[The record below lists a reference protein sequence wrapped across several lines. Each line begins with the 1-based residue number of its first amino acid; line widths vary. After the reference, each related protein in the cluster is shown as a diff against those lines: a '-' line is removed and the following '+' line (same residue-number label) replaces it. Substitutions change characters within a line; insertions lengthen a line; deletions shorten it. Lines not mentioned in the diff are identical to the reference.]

1 MSKPSSL
8 TKPPS
13 LKSIDLDKRLA
24 DADEYQDRLKTLQGK
39 LTLLQIAC
47 FHSHHRVVIVLEG
60 WDASGKGGAIR
71 RMTEKL
77 DPRSYRVHSIGKP
90 SETELQQHYLQ
101 RFWTKLPPKGSIAIF
116 DRSWYGRVLVERVE
130 ELASPAEWQRAYGEI
145 NDFERQLHDDGV
157 VIIKLFLHISQDE
170 QLKRYLERLNNPV
183 KNWKLTAEDLRNR
196 AKAEDYNSAFEDMLE
211 KTSSHF
217 APWHLIPGNHK
228 WYARTEVLQGVVD
241 SLEKTIDTRIP
252 RHSASEIRAA
262 KKALGLT
269 ATKSIKGKKRG
280 D

>member
-1 MSKPSSL
+1 
-8 TKPPS
+8 
-13 LKSIDLDKRLA
+13 
-24 DADEYQDRLKTLQGK
+24 
-39 LTLLQIAC
+39 
-47 FHSHHRVVIVLEG
+47 
-60 WDASGKGGAIR
+60 
-71 RMTEKL
+71 
-77 DPRSYRVHSIGKP
+77 VHSIGKP